1 MNRVRE
7 SPFCGTGFLYG
18 KELGW
23 HPNAEVSG
31 MSRED
36 YMYNND
42 VREYFLKLP
51 APVQN
56 AVIDTGME
64 ISTLGELQMW
74 AEHYMKSHPNSRG

>member
-1 MNRVRE
+1 
-7 SPFCGTGFLYG
+7 
-18 KELGW
+18 
-23 HPNAEVSG
+23 

-64 ISTLGELQMW
+64 ISTLGELQMC

>member
-1 MNRVRE
+1 
-7 SPFCGTGFLYG
+7 
-18 KELGW
+18 
-23 HPNAEVSG
+23 

-56 AVIDTGME
+56 AVIDTGRE